1 MVLRACNARDEH
13 YRAQHRHKTFSV
25 SRGRGEGG
33 GRGRGGIA
41 ADAASELI
49 AATNGV
55 FCGEGGGAIRQ
66 GVSVHCSS
74 V

>member
-1 MVLRACNARDEH
+1 MNTIGPSIVTRRSVCRGAGERA
-13 YRAQHRHKTFSV
+13 
-25 SRGRGEGG
+25 GG
-33 GRGRGGIA
+33 GGGGGIA